1 LVAMPKQAKTKTVS
15 INLRL
20 PADLHKALVKAGTSG
35 SPPRSLNSEILSR
48 LYENFE
54 AAALENEVRDV
65 SAQIENLEKETVAR
79 VKEVETRAHEMAQRV
94 ESRLAEVDE
103 LKRLVKAKLK

>member
-1 LVAMPKQAKTKTVS
+1 MPKQAKTKTVS

-48 LYENFE
+48 LHDSFE
-54 AAALENEVRDV
+54 VAALTKEVR
-65 SAQIENLEKETVAR
+65 AQIEYLEKEGMAR
-79 VKEVETRAHEMAQRV
+79 VEEVERRAHETVQRL
-94 ESRLAEVDE
+94 ESTRAEVDE
-103 LKRLVKAKLK
+103 LQRLVKAKLK

>member
-1 LVAMPKQAKTKTVS
+1 MPKQAKTKTVS

-48 LYENFE
+48 LHDSFE
-54 AAALENEVRDV
+54 AAALKNEVRDV
-65 SAQIENLEKETVAR
+65 SAQVENLEKEAMVR
-79 VKEVETRAHEMAQRV
+79 VKDVERRAQEMAQRM
-94 ESRLAEVDE
+94 ESSLAEFEE
-103 LKRLVKAKLK
+103 LKRLAEAKLK